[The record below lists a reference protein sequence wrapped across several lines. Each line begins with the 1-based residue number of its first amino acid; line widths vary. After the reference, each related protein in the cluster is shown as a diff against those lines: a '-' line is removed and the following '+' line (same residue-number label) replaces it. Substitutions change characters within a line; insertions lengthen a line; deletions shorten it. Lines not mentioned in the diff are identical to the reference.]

1 MKSKHSITLD
11 LTLEN
16 AARLEVKGRELS
28 NERER
33 QTERQTERERE
44 REMKGR
50 EVSNGAT
57 LLRMRP

>member
-16 AARLEVKGRELS
+16 AARLEVKGREVS

-44 REMKGR
+44 RER
-50 EVSNGAT
+50 
-57 LLRMRP
+57 